1 MKQLITLLLLLFLSA
16 IQIVAQIED
25 DYQDS
30 IEVYILDSYIPM
42 EKPNSFLLSFIT
54 SDSAK
59 TFLIINGRYSIIIS
73 EEYVENH
80 KAEIDLSQYKFDS
93 LSILYVVNAEDKRG
107 NKYRSQV
114 YEVDLPVERKIE
126 SHANLFSNCLFGAA
140 IYAIPSP
147 QLIFASGKNS
157 FGITKEIPVLA
168 KFSGGYNFPVSYF
181 SIEYSHSP
189 KLIAKNLFR
198 VGYKQ
203 LFEMPVVEYLSIGIN
218 GFSNF
223 KSINGVSPEISIGV
237 YRFSNLFTV
246 YGRYRYNF
254 KPNDST
260 IKFSE
265 LSIGLFTSF
274 FTIQY

>member
-1 MKQLITLLLLLFLSA
+1 MRQIYSLLLLLLFSTF
-16 IQIVAQIED
+16 QIVAQIED

-59 TFLIINGRYSIIIS
+59 TFLIINGKYSIIIS
-73 EEYVENH
+73 KEYVENH

-93 LSILYVVNAEDKRG
+93 LSISYVVNAEDKRG
-107 NKYRSQV
+107 NKYLSQV
-114 YEVDLPVERKIE
+114 YEVDLPVEREIK
-126 SHANLFSNCLFGAA
+126 SHANVFSNCLIGGLIF
-140 IYAIPSP
+140 AIPSP
-147 QLIFASGKNS
+147 QIIFASGKNS

-168 KFSGGYNFPVSYF
+168 SFSGGYNYPVNYF

-189 KLIAKNLFR
+189 KLITKNLFR
-198 VGYKQ
+198 IGYKQ
-203 LFEMPVVEYLSIGIN
+203 LFEISVVEYISLGIN

-223 KSINGVSPEISIGV
+223 KGLNGISPEISIGL
-237 YRFSNLFTV
+237 YRFSNLFTI

-254 KPNDST
+254 KPNDSN
-260 IKFSE
+260 IQFSE